1 MLMTNITKGSDNV
14 FLDLG
19 FFPEEAA
26 DLKTRADLMLELRE
40 FMRSQQWTLDRAV
53 SLFDESESRIGDL
66 MNGEIDRFTVEQLVH
81 LLSIARG

>member
-19 FFPEEAA
+19 FEPEEAA
-26 DLKTRADLMLELRE
+26 DLKIRADLMLELRE
-40 FMRSQQWTLDRAV
+40 FMRSQQWTLDRAAA
-53 SLFDESESRIGDL
+53 LFDESESRLGDL
-66 MNGEIDRFTVEQLVH
+66 MNGEIDRFTTAQLVH